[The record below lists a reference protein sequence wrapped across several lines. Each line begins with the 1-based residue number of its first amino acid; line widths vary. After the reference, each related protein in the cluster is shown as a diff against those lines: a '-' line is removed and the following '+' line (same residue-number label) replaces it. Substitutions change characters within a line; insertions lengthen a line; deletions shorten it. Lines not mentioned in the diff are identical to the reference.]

1 MAILALIMTKRYQ
14 RAKKGQKT
22 AQRLKEVMKVETQNL
37 IKALKEKAEADQ
49 RVRERIL
56 TRVTMLEAAVANL
69 AKKVTEQGMHQVTL
83 KDRILIAE
91 QEQGKAQVE
100 RVLLRNRILDLEKA
114 VSQLI
119 TANQVK

>member
-1 MAILALIMTKRYQ
+1 
-14 RAKKGQKT
+14 
-22 AQRLKEVMKVETQNL
+22 
-37 IKALKEKAEADQ
+37 
-49 RVRERIL
+49 
-56 TRVTMLEAAVANL
+56 MLEAAVANL

>member
-1 MAILALIMTKRYQ
+1 
-14 RAKKGQKT
+14 
-22 AQRLKEVMKVETQNL
+22 
-37 IKALKEKAEADQ
+37 
-49 RVRERIL
+49 
-56 TRVTMLEAAVANL
+56 
-69 AKKVTEQGMHQVTL
+69 MHQVTL